1 MEIRAEDEL
10 LYASGSPET
19 LLDHDLSMLD
29 MEPSEHVQAEPIN
42 EIMIDPILGP
52 VVCKLNTEDPE
63 VPDLYDV
70 LPLPLTE
77 TTLNYNSDGGL
88 RDGYYLDCTSPDDE
102 ADLPSSP
109 SEFHVYEEWESSEAL
124 RDQVRKTTHLIF
136 G

>member
-1 MEIRAEDEL
+1 MDVRAEDEL
-10 LYASGSPET
+10 LYAPGSPET
-19 LLDHDLSMLD
+19 LLDHDFSMLV
-29 MEPSEHVQAEPIN
+29 EPSEHVQAEPID

-52 VVCKLNTEDPE
+52 VVCALSTEDTE

-70 LPLPLTE
+70 LPLPLPE

-88 RDGYYLDCTSPDDE
+88 RDGYLLEFTSPDDE

-109 SEFHVYEEWESSEAL
+109 SEFHVYEEWESSDAL
-124 RDQVRKTTHLIF
+124 REQVRKLNLLKV